1 MCPMS
6 VPSSVCSGSIS
17 AVAVYLMVCLP
28 LVQVSCL
35 LAGSGT
41 GCSGFALFPS
51 FMVTVKEGLVSAMMG
66 SFVAN
71 GTAPPPPTGTAGR
84 TAPSTSL
91 RPAAPRRPWQ
101 RPVVTRSAP
110 NRRPAVNWAAD
121 RAGRGALERL
131 RKMPPATAR
140 PGRGAAGAGAARWR
154 AG

>member
-71 GTAPPPPTGTAGR
+71 GTAPPPPTGAAGR

-91 RPAAPRRPWQ
+91 RPAAPFHLG
-101 RPVVTRSAP
+101 SAP
-110 NRRPAVNWAAD
+110 LSPGPRPTVAQ
-121 RAGRGALERL
+121 L
-131 RKMPPATAR
+131 
-140 PGRGAAGAGAARWR
+140 
-154 AG
+154 

>member
-71 GTAPPPPTGTAGR
+71 GP
-84 TAPSTSL
+84 
-91 RPAAPRRPWQ
+91 RPRPRRERQ
-101 RPVVTRSAP
+101 
-110 NRRPAVNWAAD
+110 
-121 RAGRGALERL
+121 GERL
-131 RKMPPATAR
+131 HR
-140 PGRGAAGAGAARWR
+140 R
-154 AG
+154 A